1 MKRGPPRRPARCRAN
16 GGLLASAFADRIA
29 RRRGQEGR
37 YQLANGMGAMLD
49 ADDALG
55 RHEWL
60 IAPLLLQGSASPD
73 ARMLLALPVDIGELI
88 AARPELA
95 KVPTRWSGMKRR
107 GR

>member
-1 MKRGPPRRPARCRAN
+1 
-16 GGLLASAFADRIA
+16 
-29 RRRGQEGR
+29 
-37 YQLANGMGAMLD
+37 MGAMLD

-95 KVPTRWSGMKRR
+95 KSSDTVEWDEAQGTLKAAADGDRPVGDQDPAA
-107 GR
+107 GEAL